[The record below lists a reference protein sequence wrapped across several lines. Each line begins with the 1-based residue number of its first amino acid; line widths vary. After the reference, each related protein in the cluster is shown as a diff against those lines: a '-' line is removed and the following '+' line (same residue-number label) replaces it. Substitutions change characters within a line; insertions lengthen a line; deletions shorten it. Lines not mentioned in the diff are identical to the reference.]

1 MWPFPEVAA
10 TTSERRFRVVLI
22 AVLAIVGL
30 ATQWIW
36 VSKFLAAKSPSTWY
50 P

>member
-10 TTSERRFRVVLI
+10 TTSERRFRVILI
-22 AVLAIVGL
+22 AALAIVGL
-30 ATQWIW
+30 AMQWVWVNKHLTARTQ
-36 VSKFLAAKSPSTWY
+36 LAWY